1 MPENKLKTFWLK
13 NKNAS
18 IAIIFAILALIIV
31 GGLVIFNIFKPK
43 EAEKT
48 SSDTSQ
54 SQNITPE
61 FPTPKDIDSPDNKS
75 EPTKPTPPPTSNLP
89 IQ

>member
-18 IAIIFAILALIIV
+18 IAISIAILALFIV
-31 GGLVIFNIFKPK
+31 GGLVLFNMFKPK

-48 SSDTSQ
+48 SSNTSQ
-54 SQNITPE
+54 SQKNLSEVPTPTGLTTPE
-61 FPTPKDIDSPDNKS
+61 NKTDPS
-75 EPTKPTPPPTSNLP
+75 KPTPPPTSNLP
-89 IQ
+89 VQ